1 MKIKNK
7 KDFGLGVFSVIA
19 SAVIVWLSMQLKAT
33 SYEGDPGPRMFPLM
47 GAAVMGVC
55 GLVLLIKQDGEEKT
69 FLTPRQWRD
78 AGTIFLIYIAMVVL
92 LYLFGFIVA
101 VPVILFVLTF
111 VLSKLSMADASVKK
125 RLISSLIYAI
135 VAGALIYVAYVIG
148 LQAALPKGIIWKLL
162 K

>member
-1 MKIKNK
+1 
-7 KDFGLGVFSVIA
+7 
-19 SAVIVWLSMQLKAT
+19 
-33 SYEGDPGPRMFPLM
+33 M
-47 GAAVMGVC
+47 GIC
-55 GLVLLIKQDGEEKT
+55 GLVLLIKQDGEEKS
-69 FLTPRQWRD
+69 FLTPRQWRS
-78 AGTIFLIYIAMVVL
+78 AGTIFLIYIAMIVL

-135 VAGALIYVAYVIG
+135 IVGALIYVAYVIG
-148 LQAALPKGIIWKLL
+148 LKAALPKGIVWKLL